1 MGLRLVYIGSQAIPG
16 ISSSSKVIQI
26 TQVNSDRRIQQTTI
40 LLGFDNITMS
50 QSQEIT
56 TYDDTHGHD
65 HDHDHDEKPDHPKAA
80 QTSAEANMIAN
91 AQRATMLEH
100 GMTLKQGLKLYPKA
114 ILWSALIS
122 TLCAM
127 EGYDISLI
135 GNFCLSLHLIA

>member
-1 MGLRLVYIGSQAIPG
+1 
-16 ISSSSKVIQI
+16 
-26 TQVNSDRRIQQTTI
+26 
-40 LLGFDNITMS
+40 MS
-50 QSQEIT
+50 NLNEIT
-56 TYDDTHGHD
+56 AHDDVHE
-65 HDHDHDEKPDHPKAA
+65 HDHDEKSDQPHPIKL
-80 QTSAEANMIAN
+80 SAEANMVAN

-135 GNFCLSLHLIA
+135 GNFCMSPNLSHACAKCPLGRQLICVRCF